1 MVAPVIV
8 REGRRVERLSAD
20 FRSVR
25 PIRVARSGGDPTAAI
40 QFSEL
45 DEAIQSMQSALN
57 GVRTNLEQ
65 TDQTLQAD
73 FEADLRT
80 LDQRLTN
87 AIDGVTRRATV
98 ATRVTSRAA
107 AEAANVPGV
116 TPSADANN
124 PDSWILIDNATDFA
138 SNGIWS
144 KRPDGSIVR
153 ATSYDTAAEL
163 HAGLLIYADDTNS
176 FWRVPDEA
184 APVSATNDA
193 IASVRLEP
201 FGRAQDITATSFLR
215 IVANELSANLNAEYF
230 TVLGGALTLS
240 AAFLQR
246 IERIENDVD
255 GLQTATT
262 SLRDDLSTTQ
272 ENLANTQTA
281 LSTVQGDITAL
292 QTTKQDATQVQNAI
306 TNNEQTNRR
315 YIPLTNG
322 VVTDDNGFVTTTF
335 QASTGFG
342 GLNFEIVS
350 ASNIKPPYSKHF
362 SYEANKV
369 APDSYQ
375 VIFRGEQIDNNEVHI
390 AVEKFFPNF

>member
-1 MVAPVIV
+1 
-8 REGRRVERLSAD
+8 
-20 FRSVR
+20 
-25 PIRVARSGGDPTAAI
+25 
-40 QFSEL
+40 
-45 DEAIQSMQSALN
+45 MQSALN